1 MSSAFRLR
9 ARGWGRS
16 PEPGRRLAGGRQPR
30 ARGSSMLSVMLSALL
45 LVAQV
50 APRDASPPR
59 DRAGTGVI
67 SGRVVAADTSVPL
80 RRVHVTLQPVGDHDS
95 RTPRRV
101 ATDSEGRFAFTAV
114 PAGAYRL

>member
-1 MSSAFRLR
+1 
-9 ARGWGRS
+9 
-16 PEPGRRLAGGRQPR
+16 
-30 ARGSSMLSVMLSALL
+30 MLSVMLSALL

-50 APRDASPPR
+50 APRDASLPR
-59 DRAGTGVI
+59 DRVGTGVI

-101 ATDSEGRFAFTAV
+101 ATDSDGRFAFTAV
-114 PAGAYRL
+114 PAGGYRLRVTPGTSRGQYLKRASQ